1 MKAIEVRE
9 QVRLPLGRCLEL
21 VLSGLKYR
29 LFRAAITVTIIAL
42 AGAFLMVMLTDGF
55 TARQVAKTV
64 AERIAPR
71 ETFRFWVA
79 RISLPLLPLQLADEL
94 ASAKPGQVAWEEF
107 ATWGHLS
114 AEDLNRLAEA
124 ARRHHKYLA
133 YFQNLGEGQRRG
145 LVGAVTDEALFAD
158 LADPAKFA
166 AFREALKTSTQQF
179 PTSVEEFQQFL
190 KDWQAAE
197 PARQKILAGDAAA
210 VEQVKTKFLTGAQTP
225 QSLLA
230 KADKNL
236 LDTLTSLG
244 FHMPADI
251 LPLLREQAAWN
262 LDAKTLISLYVG
274 PAANQTGADLI
285 GAGEGD
291 NGGETAEEPGNA
303 PKAEAEAKPIR
314 KGVVLVKNLLATRL
328 DVNVTKLNDQMLY
341 HYLTSA
347 EGAKWFVDATAC
359 DKKLGLSAKR
369 VQQVAAY
376 VMNESHLEDVKNNVS
391 QVAGSEGLLG
401 FNNRTISLI
410 LVSFLVCIVG
420 IANAMLMSVTER
432 FREIATM
439 KCLGA
444 TDGFIMINFILESVM
459 QGVAGGAIG
468 VALGFLLGSLRA
480 WSSYGLLALGSLPLW
495 PIVAAAGVA
504 LVVSILISAMAA
516 VYPAWVAARLAPME
530 AMRIE

>member
-21 VLSGLKYR
+21 VLSGVKYR

-42 AGAFLMVMLTDGF
+42 AGAFLMVMLTEGL
-55 TARQVAKTV
+55 TARQVAQTV
-64 AERIAPR
+64 AGRIAPR

-79 RISLPLLPLQLADEL
+79 RISIPLTPLPLADEL
-94 ASAKPGQVAWEEF
+94 AAAKPGQASWEEF
-107 ATWGHLS
+107 TTWGQLS
-114 AEDLNRLAEA
+114 AEDLGRLTEA

-133 YFQNLGEGQRRG
+133 YFKDLTEGQRRG
-145 LVGAVTDEALFAD
+145 LVGSVADEAIFTE

-166 AFREALKTSTQQF
+166 AFREAVKTSPKQL
-179 PTSVEEFQQFL
+179 PTPAEEFQQFL
-190 KDWQAAE
+190 KDWQATE
-197 PARQKILAGDAAA
+197 PMRQKILSADAAA
-210 VEQVKTKFLTGAQTP
+210 VEQVKAKFLTGAQTP

-230 KADKNL
+230 KADQTL

-262 LDAKTLISLYVG
+262 IDAKTLLSLYIG
-274 PAANQTGADLI
+274 PAANQAGADLI
-285 GAGEGD
+285 GAGEAD
-291 NGGETAEEPGNA
+291 SGGEASENQGNA
-303 PKAEAEAKPIR
+303 PQAEARPAR

-328 DVNVTKLNDQMLY
+328 DVNITKLNDQMLY
-341 HYLTSA
+341 DYLTSSD
-347 EGAKWFVDATAC
+347 GAKWFVEATAC
-359 DKKLGLSAKR
+359 DKKVGLDAKR

-376 VMNESHLEDVKNNVS
+376 VVNESHLEDVKNSVG
-391 QVAGSEGLLG
+391 QVTVSEGFLG

-459 QGVAGGAIG
+459 QGIAGGAIG
-468 VALGFLLGSLRA
+468 VMLGFLLGALRA
-480 WSSYGLLALGSLPLW
+480 WGSYGLLALGSLPFL
-495 PIVAAAGVA
+495 PILVAAGVA
-504 LVVSILISAMAA
+504 LVVSIFISAMAA